1 MPREAQRE
9 LDVCLS
15 RTRSHTDAILALPR
29 VAAEVLA
36 VSALHTGRRAT
47 VCNLEVRS
55 VVCLLCQWIVT
66 PIVRLI
72 EIVVSII
79 ETILLLVCRLIRE
92 LVQAVVSVLK
102 YVCNTV
108 VHTVCNAV
116 CSVVCGICDFVC
128 GFFGCDCGCENIC
141 NTVCNTVTDVVCG
154 WTYVLETVLQWVT
167 TVICDYIIQAIIIVL
182 HLIEAIVTMVLT
194 WACNLVDD
202 GIRWLLCL
210 TYVSEIFN
218 NTDPRRLKVAP
229 KIVRN
234 GEGYS
239 DWFVYVNNADAH
251 GNVDQELQG
260 YILSDQG
267 RPLAPVV
274 SDDGAVIYYE
284 VETKGDTIT
293 SHLKRLEGEY
303 VPGQPLLYYAYKVIE
318 IASHL
323 SGDGFASA
331 PGDDGRGTDPAKNL
345 FTYTTNV
352 QAWLDNEHTLSR
364 NNYNTWPGKSSSF
377 GAGNTDFGLR
387 VDVDSTCSHPTN
399 AYLHLVEDIVFTP
412 PNTDVAENMT
422 CGVSQSLTLD
432 QTNFLMENKNPD
444 GGVITTY
451 LVSTYDKSES
461 SVGCNDVLGY
471 TVVTFK
477 DSGRT
482 SRVLPFRHDTNR
494 MMVEIVDNLSNARS
508 AIARVAETYLH
519 ECGHQCGLVHDDGT
533 PDCADDTTLNIDK
546 LMDPGGSLRRALT
559 RNQWCMIRT
568 SCYVTGDDSDPFL
581 QAPELPDSGSH
592 P

>member
-1 MPREAQRE
+1 MWGVGA
-9 LDVCLS
+9 
-15 RTRSHTDAILALPR
+15 
-29 VAAEVLA
+29 
-36 VSALHTGRRAT
+36 
-47 VCNLEVRS
+47 

-66 PIVRLI
+66 PVVKLI
-72 EIVVSII
+72 EVVVSII
-79 ETILLLVCRLIRE
+79 ETILLFVCRVIKE

-116 CSVVCGICDFVC
+116 CSVVCGICDFFC
-128 GFFGCDCGCENIC
+128 GLFGCDCGCENVC
-141 NTVCNTVTDVVCG
+141 NSVCNTVTDVVCG
-154 WTYVLETVLQWVT
+154 WTYVLETVLEWVT
-167 TVICDYIIQAIIIVL
+167 TVICDYIIQSIIIVL
-182 HLIEAIVTMVLT
+182 HLFEAIVTMVLT
-194 WACNLVDD
+194 WACSLVDD
-202 GIRWLLCL
+202 GVRWLLCL

-229 KIVRN
+229 KIIRN
-234 GEGYS
+234 SQGYS
-239 DWFVYVNNADAH
+239 DWFVYVNNPDDH
-251 GNVDQELQG
+251 GNVDQNIEG

-267 RPLAPVV
+267 RPLNPV
-274 SDDGAVIYYE
+274 SENSVIVYYE

-293 SHLKRLEGEY
+293 NHLKRREGEY
-303 VPGQPLLYYAYKVIE
+303 VPGQPFLYNAYKVIE

-331 PGDDGRGTDPAKNL
+331 PTDDGRGTDPANNL

-352 QAWLDNEHTLSR
+352 QAWLDNEHTLSQ
-364 NNYNTWPGKSSSF
+364 NNYNSWPAKSSSF
-377 GAGNTDFGLR
+377 AAGNTDFGLR
-387 VDVDSTCSHPTN
+387 VDVDSTCSRPTN
-399 AYLHLVEDIVFTP
+399 TYLHLAEDIVFTP
-412 PNTDVAENMT
+412 ANTDVAENMT
-422 CGVSQSLTLD
+422 CGASQTLTLD

-451 LVSTYDKSES
+451 LVSKYDESEA

-471 TVVTFK
+471 TIVTFE

-494 MMVEIVDNLSNARS
+494 MMAEIVDDLSTAR
-508 AIARVAETYLH
+508 AAFVRVAETYLH
-519 ECGHQCGLVHDDGT
+519 ECGHQCGLIHDTGA
-533 PDCADDTTLNIDK
+533 PDCANAITLNIAK
-546 LMDPGGSLRRALT
+546 LMDPDGSLRRALT

-568 SCYVTGDDSDPFL
+568 SCYVAGDDLDAFL
-581 QAPELPDSGSH
+581 QAPELPDSGTH